1 MAIRKLNTKR
11 TDVRLLL
18 EADEPVELPPAEIEE
33 GAVVVQFDSV
43 RPFIPELLET
53 LRAGTVAELVPVMI
67 DGSTFAIHTRTRTFW
82 VKLWHAAGGD
92 LSRIERAQVIS
103 CLPST
108 RGLQVIVGEDD
119 DGDFDDDDFDDG
131 ELDGG
136 EFDEDDSDE
145 DDDEDDEGGA
155 PVNPQPE
162 S

>member
-18 EADEPVELPPAEIEE
+18 EADGPVELPPAEIEE
-33 GAVVVQFDSV
+33 SALVVQFENV

-53 LRAGTVAELVPVMI
+53 LREGTVAELVPVML

-108 RGLQVIVGEDD
+108 RGLQVIVGDEDE
-119 DGDFDDDDFDDG
+119 DDDFDDEE
-131 ELDGG
+131 ELGAD
-136 EFDEDDSDE
+136 EFDEDDFDE
-145 DDDEDDEGGA
+145 DDDTDDPPA
-155 PVNPQPE
+155 PANPQPE

>member
-18 EADEPVELPPAEIEE
+18 EADEAVELPPAEIEE
-33 GAVVVQFDSV
+33 GAIVVQFDNV

-53 LRAGTVAELVPVMI
+53 LRAGTLAELVPVML

-108 RGLQVIVGEDD
+108 RGLQVIVGDEDEDD
-119 DGDFDDDDFDDG
+119 DYDEE
-131 ELDGG
+131 ELDDV
-136 EFDEDDSDE
+136 EFEEDDE
-145 DDDEDDEGGA
+145 DDDEDDA
-155 PVNPQPE
+155 VPVNQQPE

>member
-18 EADEPVELPPAEIEE
+18 EADAPVELPPAQVEE
-33 GAVVVQFDSV
+33 NALVVQFDNV

-53 LRAGTVAELVPVMI
+53 LRAGTVAELVPVML
-67 DGSTFAIHTRTRTFW
+67 DGSTFAIHTATRTFW

-108 RGLQVIVGEDD
+108 RGLQVIVGDDEDD
-119 DGDFDDDDFDDG
+119 DFDGEEEFDDDDFDD
-131 ELDGG
+131 
-136 EFDEDDSDE
+136 
-145 DDDEDDEGGA
+145 DDDDDDAGGA

-162 S
+162 T